1 MLVEL
6 AIGGAYGAA
15 FEYATEMIA
24 PHNDGRHYSKHPR
37 HNILPGCY
45 TDDTQMSIAIAEALV
60 SGDPWTPENLA
71 DRFVA
76 VFKRNPRNG
85 YSHHFQQL

>member
-1 MLVEL
+1 
-6 AIGGAYGAA
+6 
-15 FEYATEMIA
+15 
-24 PHNDGRHYSKHPR
+24 
-37 HNILPGCY
+37 
-45 TDDTQMSIAIAEALV
+45 MSIAIAEALV